1 MSLNMVTLF
10 NLPFWKIHSDELVNL
25 LHKKD
30 YNIYFCTMNEVVIAE
45 QNLEFR
51 KKLLK
56 PKTILVTDGI
66 PLVWLM
72 KHKTG
77 SGERLYGPDFL
88 RKILFDSK
96 DKINNIFVGD
106 KKNKKYFEKIGD
118 YVVMP
123 MREKFTEGDYKN
135 LLKKINKM
143 SGEIVWLGL
152 GSRKQIEV
160 ADELKKRGIKKI
172 IITVG
177 AAFDFLSGNT
187 KQAPK
192 WLRSIGGEWFYRLMC
207 EPKRLWPRYRQIIKF
222 LVDRIRINGL
232 NFFDHV

>member
-25 LHKKD
+25 MEKKD
-30 YNIYFCTMNEVVIAE
+30 YNIYFCTMNEVIIAE
-45 QNLEFR
+45 QNLKFR
-51 KKLLK
+51 NKLLK
-56 PKTILVTDGI
+56 PKTILVTDGM

-72 KHKTG
+72 KRKTG
-77 SGERLYGPDFL
+77 FGERVYGPDL
-88 RKILFDSK
+88 MNRMIYSK
-96 DKINNIFVGD
+96 TNKHIFVGD
-106 KKNKKYFEKIGD
+106 KKNKKYFEKIGE

-123 MREKFTEGDYKN
+123 MKEKFTEGDYRN
-135 LLKKINKM
+135 LIEKVKKM
-143 SGEIVWLGL
+143 DGEIVWLGL

-160 ADELKKRGIKKI
+160 AHELKTRGIKKV

-177 AAFDFLSGNT
+177 AAFDFLSGNK

-192 WLRSIGGEWFYRLMC
+192 WLRSIGGEWIFRLMN

-222 LVDRIRINGL
+222 LVDKIRINGL